1 MRVSINSMVKLLQLS
16 FVFHVKHCLVDLLQF
31 WISEHH
37 VLGTWKVK
45 KNIKRKVDWSFE
57 WKSERPRASYRS
69 RWGKERNN
77 RVPIQFRWTEMQG
90 PNCM

>member
-16 FVFHVKHCLVDLLQF
+16 FVFHVKHYL
-31 WISEHH
+31 